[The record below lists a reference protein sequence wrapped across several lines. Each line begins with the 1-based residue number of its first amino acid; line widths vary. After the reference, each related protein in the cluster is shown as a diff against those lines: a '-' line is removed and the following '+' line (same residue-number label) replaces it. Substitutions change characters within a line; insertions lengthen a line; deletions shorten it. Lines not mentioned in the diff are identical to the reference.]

1 MTIAHVYLAFL
12 IIGTIGLLSSLIF
25 GDFDHGDLDHDFG
38 SGGLSDGHDLHSDTD
53 SPKILSLRV
62 IFAFLLA
69 FAIGG
74 GSLWLTH
81 KGLGAQVIVGLISG
95 VAAAAITFYLMKFLY
110 SFQGVSNID
119 SKDFLLQDAV
129 VTIGTANNGMC
140 QVEVDSTGG
149 DRLFMAKEANGE
161 ILKKNDI
168 VKVTDR
174 KGTTLIVVKK

>member
-12 IIGTIGLLSSLIF
+12 IIGVIGLLSSLIF
-25 GDFDHGDLDHDFG
+25 GDFGHGDLDHDFG
-38 SGGLSDGHDLHSDTD
+38 GADGGTDLHSDTD

-69 FAIGG
+69 FSIGG
-74 GSLWLTH
+74 GALYLGEKSL
-81 KGLGAQVIVGLISG
+81 GLQLITG
-95 VAAAAITFYLMKFLY
+95 FAAGIATAVAVYYLMKFLY

-119 SKDFLLQDAV
+119 SKDFLLKEAV
-129 VTIGTANNGMC
+129 VSVGTTSTGMC

-161 ILKKNDI
+161 ILTKNDI
-168 VKVTDR
+168 VKITDR
-174 KGTTLIVVKK
+174 KGSTLIVVKK